1 MSNTSGQLSD
11 SSIINLTLPFYY
23 INNLHSEYLLLHVV
37 LSMLHVYMNLVILEI
52 LRGKVALLSA
62 FYRMEML
69 RHSPKVT
76 LLSDELGPEPQ
87 QSSCRATLNLY
98 IMLLL
103 A

>member
-1 MSNTSGQLSD
+1 
-11 SSIINLTLPFYY
+11 
-23 INNLHSEYLLLHVV
+23 
-37 LSMLHVYMNLVILEI
+37 MLHVCMNLVILEI
-52 LRGKVALLSA
+52 LRGKEALLSV

-76 LLSDELGPEPQ
+76 LLSDKIGPKPQ
-87 QSSCRATLNLY
+87 QSTCRATLNLS